1 MKFIPSFIA
10 WVLAIASVCY
20 GSTLIWDN
28 VAPDNYKTS
37 GGLPLTIYLLVF
49 SFVMMFTLSKALSN
63 PDKNRFTYLFMLFT
77 GVKLFL
83 NLMIIVV
90 YAVFA
95 QDSLKNF
102 VLTFLPLYFLFL
114 LFEVVFLMRQ
124 LRNQANIN

>member
-95 QDSLKNF
+95 QDGLKNF